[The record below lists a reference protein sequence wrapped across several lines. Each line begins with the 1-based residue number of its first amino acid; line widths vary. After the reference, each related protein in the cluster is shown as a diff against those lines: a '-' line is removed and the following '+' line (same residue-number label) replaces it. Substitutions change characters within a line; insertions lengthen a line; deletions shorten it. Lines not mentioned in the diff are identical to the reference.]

1 MSNRESWTALGA
13 RTTRMLAERATGIV
27 HALPESIGSCQVTV
41 TGALNQVFRGEAG
54 FAGAG
59 RGEGSGIFLHLADR
73 SGAAA
78 IDLIHLGPLL
88 PMGVAPVGDLQAGQ
102 QGPEEWFALYS
113 TSDGEELSE
122 VFFAVSGE
130 VRLHPLADGHLGGQ
144 FAFKARSGPTDG
156 SATRLVTVA
165 GFFCARQSRERLPL
179 TAGCLSWDWDLA
191 GLGLEEADLDFN

>member
-1 MSNRESWTALGA
+1 MSNGEGWTAMAA
-13 RTTRMLAERATGIV
+13 RTTRMLAERASRIV
-27 HALPESIGSCQVTV
+27 HAPPESIGSCQVTI
-41 TGALNQVFRGEAG
+41 TGAVNQVFRGEAG

-59 RGEGSGIFLHLADR
+59 QSEGPGMFLHLADR

-78 IDLIHLGPLL
+78 IDLIHLGPLP
-88 PMGVAPVGDLQAGQ
+88 PMGVTAVGELHAGQ

-130 VRLHPLADGHLGGQ
+130 VRLHPLASGHLGGQ

-165 GFFCARQSRERLPL
+165 GYFCARPSRERLPL
-179 TAGCLSWDWDLA
+179 TAGRLSWDWDLE